1 MGKKVFQRLNV
12 RHCDVHH
19 ITGLPPDQIRRSDAV
34 DGIEQMHPHL
44 CQNAIS
50 TQMGKHT
57 LQIAADRDQDR
68 ANCRQGRINSGSV
81 TKSRR
86 SQKPQGSKAHQSHMG
101 QGSKGT
107 GQRGDANIF
116 PDWASHHQKAVI
128 HLFHRITEFSLH
140 SATSIAC
147 WRTTSSL

>member
-1 MGKKVFQRLNV
+1 MDILEIKNV
-12 RHCDVHH
+12 TYNYSNSNELVLSS
-19 ITGLPPDQIRRSDAV
+19 INQKFEI
-34 DGIEQMHPHL
+34 

-81 TKSRR
+81 TKSGR
-86 SQKPQGSKAHQSHMG
+86 SQKPQGSKAHQSHMW